1 MTRWL
6 VFFSSTN
13 IAKYL
18 TLTVL
23 GVRTVNPATRIQN
36 SAGPPFFTFSSSF
49 VRLRLETVLTVMVIN
64 SLTGGWLAVVFGCF
78 VYLF

>member
-13 IAKYL
+13 KAKYL

-36 SAGPPFFTFSSSF
+36 PVQQPGSS
-49 VRLRLETVLTVMVIN
+49 LETVLTVMVIN

-78 VYLF
+78 VCLF